1 MPLVEAQPDA
11 LARVYA
17 SSLFELAEAKGGQSA
32 AEGILGELED
42 ILELA
47 RADARF
53 GEFLSSRV
61 LSDDKRS
68 AALRSI
74 LSGRCD
80 DLTLRFLLLL
90 NDKGRLAHL
99 PAIVGAYDQLVQ
111 ERFGRIEVDVF
122 TASPIAS
129 EELSMVRDR
138 LRAALGKEAIVHPY
152 TDASMIGGIKLR
164 VGDRLI
170 DGSVSTRLRQL
181 RENLTR
187 KGSGELRGRFE
198 RLIDDAGAQ

>member
-1 MPLVEAQPDA
+1 MPLVEAKPDA

-17 SSLFELAEAKGGQSA
+17 SSLFELAEKQGGQNAS
-32 AEGILGELED
+32 EEILGELED

-47 RADARF
+47 RADAQF
-53 GEFLSSRV
+53 SEFLSSRV
-61 LSDDKRS
+61 LSSDKR
-68 AALRSI
+68 ADAIKSI
-74 LSGRCD
+74 LTGRAS
-80 DLTLRFLLLL
+80 DLTVRFMLVL
-90 NDKGRLAHL
+90 NEKSRLTHL
-99 PAIVGAYDQLVQ
+99 PAIVSAYDQLVQ

-129 EELSMVRDR
+129 DELSLVRDR

-152 TDASMIGGIKLR
+152 TDESMIGGIKLR
-164 VGDRLI
+164 IGDRLI

-187 KGSGELRGRFE
+187 KGSGELRGKFSQ
-198 RLIDDAGAQ
+198 LIDEADA